1 MHVRIGHGGW
11 ADGGG
16 RAVRAAAAYAA
27 TTGAAAVRAG
37 RAAAAQLELAV
48 RLFDGAEDVGDGE
61 GRRMRVLLF
70 GTQGHGQVGT
80 IELRQYVRRRVGW
93 RLQLLFFGLVLV
105 LRLEVVL
112 EAERRADRLVR
123 GRRHRVPG

>member
-16 RAVRAAAAYAA
+16 RAVGAAAAYAA
-27 TTGAAAVRAG
+27 AAGAAAVRAG

-48 RLFDGAEDVGDGE
+48 RLFDGAEYVGDGE

-80 IELRQYVRRRVGW
+80 IELRQYVRRRVGR
-93 RLQLLFFGLVLV
+93 RLQLFFFGLELEVRV
-105 LRLEVVL
+105 GEVVL
-112 EAERRADRLVR
+112 EGERRADRLVR
-123 GRRHRVPG
+123 